1 MAAIASLDQNQASFS
16 PPSHYILLSRLCY
29 SRSKILRLVIATQ
42 LPLRCCCRS
51 FVEPKGDQGVRS
63 VTLRTHACK
72 HASRARVPTWV
83 TELNRLFF
91 FFCFGKVNAY
101 LNAISLRRQ
110 LLQNF
115 KQLVNVAK
123 LCDVSCLTLKFIKR
137 DVLAVLRSSS
147 DY

>member
-1 MAAIASLDQNQASFS
+1 MLLPFFRRTERRPGSEICNIAYARMQA
-16 PPSHYILLSRLCY
+16 R
-29 SRSKILRLVIATQ
+29 
-42 LPLRCCCRS
+42 
-51 FVEPKGDQGVRS
+51 
-63 VTLRTHACK
+63 VT
-72 HASRARVPTWV
+72 RARAYVG
-83 TELNRLFF
+83 NRVKQTFFF

-137 DVLAVLRSSS
+137 DVLAVLRSAS

>member
-1 MAAIASLDQNQASFS
+1 M
-16 PPSHYILLSRLCY
+16 
-29 SRSKILRLVIATQ
+29 
-42 LPLRCCCRS
+42 
-51 FVEPKGDQGVRS
+51 RS

-72 HASRARVPTWV
+72 HASRARAYVG
-83 TELNRLFF
+83 NRVKQTFFF

-137 DVLAVLRSSS
+137 DVLAVLRSAS